1 MYNVHVQYYKNY
13 KTSETITQQGGQVF
27 ETVHFW
33 N

>member
-1 MYNVHVQYYKNY
+1 MYNTVKNY